1 MERIFGR
8 PIVTQEQMRAR
19 IRELGKQ
26 ITTDYA
32 GKDFVLVGVL
42 KGAYAFYA
50 DLARAIRIPMRVD
63 FLMVRSDGSRAKTS
77 GKVKVVTELTEDI
90 KGKDVLLVEDI
101 VDSGL
106 TAQYLIKTLAKKK
119 PRSIKV
125 CTLLSKPD
133 HRTIN
138 VTIDYVGFKIP
149 NKYVVGYGLD
159 YQQKYRN
166 LPYLAVLDIEEDLA
180 AGLFLQVGFQFV
192 NLGAL
197 ASDDDARPRRADAD
211 TKLVGHAVN
220 LYAGDA
226 GGAQPVLQSA
236 LQLQIFMQ
244 PCAVI
249 ALSEPAGLPGLV
261 VPQPKPVWMDFLSHK
276 TPSE

>member
-8 PIVTQEQMRAR
+8 PIVTQEEMRAR

-26 ITTDYA
+26 ITADYT

-63 FLMVRSDGSRAKTS
+63 FLMVTSDGSRSKKS
-77 GKVKVVTELTEDI
+77 GKAKKVTELTEDI

-106 TAQYLIKTLAKKK
+106 TAQHLVKTLAQKK

-133 HRTIN
+133 GRT
-138 VTIDYVGFKIP
+138 VDLVIDYVGFKIP

-166 LPYLAVLDIEEDLA
+166 LPYLAVLDVEE
-180 AGLFLQVGFQFV
+180 GQ
-192 NLGAL
+192 
-197 ASDDDARPRRADAD
+197 
-211 TKLVGHAVN
+211 
-220 LYAGDA
+220 
-226 GGAQPVLQSA
+226 
-236 LQLQIFMQ
+236 
-244 PCAVI
+244 
-249 ALSEPAGLPGLV
+249 E
-261 VPQPKPVWMDFLSHK
+261 
-276 TPSE
+276 

>member
-8 PIVTQEQMRAR
+8 PIVTQEEMRAR

-26 ITTDYA
+26 ITADYT
-32 GKDFVLVGVL
+32 GKDFVLVGLL

-63 FLMVRSDGSRAKTS
+63 FLMVTSNGSRAKKS
-77 GKVKVVTELTEDI
+77 GKVKKMTELTEDI

-106 TAQYLIKTLAKKK
+106 TAQHLVKTLAQKK

-133 HRTIN
+133 GRT
-138 VTIDYVGFKIP
+138 VDLVIDYVGFKIP

-166 LPYLAVLDIEEDLA
+166 LPYLAVLDVEEE
-180 AGLFLQVGFQFV
+180 Q
-192 NLGAL
+192 
-197 ASDDDARPRRADAD
+197 
-211 TKLVGHAVN
+211 
-220 LYAGDA
+220 
-226 GGAQPVLQSA
+226 
-236 LQLQIFMQ
+236 
-244 PCAVI
+244 
-249 ALSEPAGLPGLV
+249 E
-261 VPQPKPVWMDFLSHK
+261 
-276 TPSE
+276 